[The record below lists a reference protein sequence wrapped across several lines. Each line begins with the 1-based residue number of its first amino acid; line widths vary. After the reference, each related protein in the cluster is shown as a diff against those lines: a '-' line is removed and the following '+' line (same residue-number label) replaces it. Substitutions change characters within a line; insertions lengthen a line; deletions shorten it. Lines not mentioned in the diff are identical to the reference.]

1 MSDLRLLAILE
12 NIDKLEGAVSDEFLR
27 NLCKEAAKEIA
38 ELNALRLRQKQE
50 LVAVVVDVYD
60 TPGLL
65 WFCQHPLKRGDRL
78 YTAPQPTA
86 RREWQELTD
95 EQIDSACLA
104 YEAGAA
110 AEREKCAKKC
120 ESYIAAGIGKEMA
133 DAIRAMSNE

>member
-95 EQIDSACLA
+95 EQIDSACLSYRHDFGLLSVSEQDYIRFQA
-104 YEAGAA
+104 KEWAA
-110 AEREKCAKKC
+110 ALAKVRS
-120 ESYIAAGIGKEMA
+120 E
-133 DAIRAMSNE
+133 

>member
-95 EQIDSACLA
+95 EQIHSACLSYRHDFGLLSVA
-104 YEAGAA
+104 QQDYIRFQAKEWAEAL
-110 AEREKCAKKC
+110 AK
-120 ESYIAAGIGKEMA
+120 ARG
-133 DAIRAMSNE
+133 NT